1 MRQPYA
7 VGVEAFFV
15 VVMAAVLAGV
25 GLWALAMVR
34 QARTLTDRNRGDE

>member
-15 VVMAAVLAGV
+15 VLLAAVLAGV
-25 GLWALAMVR
+25 GLWALALIR
-34 QARTLTDRNRGDE
+34 QARTLTRRGGED

>member
-1 MRQPYA
+1 MQQPYA

-25 GLWALAMVR
+25 GIWALAMIK
-34 QARTLTDRNRGDE
+34 QARTLTRPHGDD

>member
-7 VGVEAFFV
+7 VCVEAFFV

-25 GLWALAMVR
+25 GLWALAAIR
-34 QARTLTDRNRGDE
+34 QARTLTNRAPGDD

>member
-1 MRQPYA
+1 MLSA
-7 VGVEAFFV
+7 VEAFFV

-34 QARTLTDRNRGDE
+34 QARTLTNRRSGED